1 MAPVKIAAI
10 TRAGAYS
17 PNHIGF
23 DANILSNV
31 AEQLRKRGCVVTVY
45 TEEMLADGKVTE
57 QVIINM
63 CREKRSLAKL
73 TELENEGVIVVNS
86 PAGILNCMRE
96 RQTRILMGGNLPIA
110 ESVITSTDLVIKEE
124 LQRRGFDKCWVKRAD
139 NYAMHK
145 EDLSYVRTPVEA
157 QEVLQEYFLRGI
169 KRAVISRHIKGDII
183 KFYGVEGSDF
193 FYWYFPFDPQLINHG
208 DKDALNRTE
217 TVLKNI
223 CSLAAAELN
232 VIVYGGDAVL
242 DGDGNITL
250 IDFNDWPSFA
260 PCRDI
265 AAPAIAKRVLAMC
278 KPRRVT
284 RSKNLSVK

>member
-23 DANILSNV
+23 DASILSNV
-31 AEQLRKRGCVVTVY
+31 AEQLRKRGCIVNVY
-45 TEEMLADGKVTE
+45 TEQMLAEDKVVE
-57 QVIINM
+57 SFIINM
-63 CREKRSLAKL
+63 CRDKRSLTKL
-73 TELENEGVIVVNS
+73 EELEATGAIVIN
-86 PAGILNCMRE
+86 PANGIANCMRE
-96 RQTRILMGGNLPIA
+96 RQTRILMAANIPIA
-110 ESVITSTDLVIKEE
+110 ESIITSTDLVIKEE
-124 LQRRGFDKCWVKRAD
+124 LTRRGFEKCWIKRAD

-169 KRAVISRHIKGDII
+169 KRAVISKHVKGDVI

-193 FYWYFPFDPQLINHG
+193 FYWYFPFDSHHLLPSDTENLQ
-208 DKDALNRTE
+208 RTE
-217 TVLKNI
+217 TALKAL
-223 CSLAAAELN
+223 CTQAAHELN

-242 DGDGNITL
+242 DEHGRLTL

-260 PCRDI
+260 PCRD
-265 AAPAIAKRVLAMC
+265 AAATAIARRAIALF
-278 KPRRVT
+278 KPQRT
-284 RSKNLSVK
+284 SRSQTSIAK

>member
-31 AEQLRKRGCVVTVY
+31 AEQLRKRGCIVNVY

-73 TELENEGVIVVNS
+73 SELEESGAIVVNS
-86 PAGILNCMRE
+86 ATGILNCMRE
-96 RQTRILMGGNLPIA
+96 RQTRILMGSNLPIA

-145 EDLSYVRTPVEA
+145 EDLSYVRTPAEA

-169 KRAVISRHIKGDII
+169 KRAVISRHIKGDVI

-193 FYWYFPFDPQLINHG
+193 FYWYFPFDPQLINN
-208 DKDALNRTE
+208 DEDAHARTE
-217 TVLKNI
+217 TVLKTL
-223 CSLAAAELN
+223 CSRAATELN

-242 DGDGNITL
+242 DEDGKITL

-260 PCRDI
+260 PCREA
-265 AAPAIAKRVLAMC
+265 AAPAIAKRVLALC
-278 KPRRVT
+278 KPRRNT
-284 RSKNLSVK
+284 RSKNPSTK